1 MSTKFSPDVVARL
14 LDGLAN
20 DDAFRALFESD
31 PREALRSI
39 GHETKPQHLGVEGK
53 DPVLPF
59 LKFQG
64 GLASKETIAADSD
77 RLASTYLASE
87 QDALSGKA
95 FGPFDLC
102 SA

>member
-20 DDAFRALFESD
+20 DDEFRALFESD

-64 GLASKETIAADSD
+64 GLASKEAIASDTD
-77 RLASTYLASE
+77 RLASSYLATDE
-87 QDALSGKA
+87 TQVAGRA
-95 FGPFDLC
+95 FGPFDFC
-102 SA
+102 SG